1 MKKDKNTRRRMTA
14 EELERVRQNLLKRK
28 GELWQ
33 EINEDIEDDAR
44 EEYQELVQSI
54 RDGSDRAL
62 AELEETT
69 VFSYVKLKVQ
79 EIEKIEEALKRME
92 AGKYGSCRSCGGW
105 IRPDRL
111 KVVPYSVRCRA
122 CQEKQEKLARA

>member
-1 MKKDKNTRRRMTA
+1 MLKEKNARKRLTT
-14 EELERVRQNLLKRK
+14 EELTKIRQNLLRRK
-28 GELWQ
+28 SDLWQ
-33 EINEDIEDDAR
+33 EISEDIEDDAR
-44 EEYQELVQSI
+44 EEYQDLVQSI

-69 VFSYVKLKVQ
+69 VISYVKLKVQ

>member
-1 MKKDKNTRRRMTA
+1 MKNVKGTRRRLTA
-14 EELERVRQNLLKRK
+14 EELDKIKQNLLRRK
-28 GELWQ
+28 SELWQ
-33 EINEDIEDDAR
+33 EISEDIEDDAR
-44 EEYQELVQSI
+44 EEYQDLVQSI

-69 VFSYVKLKVQ
+69 VISYVKLKVQ

-122 CQEKQEKLARA
+122 CQEKQEKLAHA